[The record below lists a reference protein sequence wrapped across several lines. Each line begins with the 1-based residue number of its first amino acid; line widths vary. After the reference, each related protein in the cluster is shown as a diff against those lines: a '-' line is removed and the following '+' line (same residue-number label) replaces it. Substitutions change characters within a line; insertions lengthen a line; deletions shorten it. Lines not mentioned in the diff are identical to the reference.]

1 MLLNIA
7 EDLKDAAKMKVAPG
21 GKNADKSAAKGEGK
35 KGKGEQTDYDKF
47 KEMAENQA
55 FVKLNDQDIEDDSGA
70 YDEDADR
77 ASYLYMELQSTT
89 TFKDVDID
97 KMLEHTTLDDFM
109 RGLYSKQRGNEG
121 YSVFDEKNKNVMG
134 SLLTG

>member
-7 EDLKDAAKMKVAPG
+7 EDLKDAAKIKVAPG
-21 GKNADKSAAKGEGK
+21 GKNAEKQDAKGEGK
-35 KGKGEQTDYDKF
+35 KKSSDYDKF
-47 KEMAENQA
+47 KEMAEAQA
-55 FVKLNDQDIEDDSGA
+55 FVKLNDHDIEDDSAA
-70 YDEDADR
+70 YDEDGDR

-109 RGLYSKQRGNEG
+109 RGLYSKQRAGEG

-134 SLLTG
+134 SLMTG